1 MAAPSG
7 GGGTR
12 GLLEPPAASGTACAR
27 GVSLSFTLPVS
38 CHVCLNRVQEPMCC
52 PNLHVFCAACIELW
66 LRTSPHCPVCR
77 CPVTAEK
84 PCARLIGGG
93 DVPHAPGSPTQRRR
107 LRSARLEVLRREY
120 EEEAET
126 LAVEVER
133 LQGENNALWAQLRAN
148 PGEPA
153 GSEVDGRPAGSE
165 VDPAVLLALSGKLK
179 AARDELRATR
189 NEMSREREVHAQLRE
204 ENVDLQRENQ
214 SLRMEIDS
222 RSPHRFGRA
231 TVAALQAKLEQQRR
245 ELGRLGKALE
255 RSDRYT
261 DELEARLAGV
271 AGATGV
277 AGVAG
282 VAGVVGDPREGREET
297 AAGPPWRG
305 APGGG
310 TVRRLAFDVAA
321 TAVTSPP
328 PVESGALQGGG
339 GGAGGPI
346 LSVGVPPP
354 PEPCHGPPQGDREEG
369 AGGGAPGSP
378 LPPKRTRAED

>member
-12 GLLEPPAASGTACAR
+12 GLLGPPAGSGTASAR

-93 DVPHAPGSPTQRRR
+93 DVPHASGSPTQRRR

-153 GSEVDGRPAGSE
+153 GSEVAGRPAGSQ

-179 AARDELRATR
+179 TAHDELRATR
-189 NEMSREREVHAQLRE
+189 NEMSREREVHARLRE

-261 DELEARLAGV
+261 DELEARLAG
-271 AGATGV
+271 A

-282 VAGVVGDPREGREET
+282 VAGDPREGREET
-297 AAGPPWRG
+297 AAAGPPRRG

-321 TAVTSPP
+321 ATAVTSPPPP

-346 LSVGVPPP
+346 LSGGVPPP
-354 PEPCHGPPQGDREEG
+354 PEPCYGPPPGDGEEG
-369 AGGGAPGSP
+369 GGGGAPGSP
-378 LPPKRTRAED
+378 LPRKRTRAED

>member
-12 GLLEPPAASGTACAR
+12 GLLGPPAGSGTASAR

-93 DVPHAPGSPTQRRR
+93 DVPHASGSPTQRRR

-120 EEEAET
+120 EEAET

-153 GSEVDGRPAGSE
+153 GSEVAGRPAGSQ

-179 AARDELRATR
+179 TAHDELRATR
-189 NEMSREREVHAQLRE
+189 NEMSREREVHARLRE

-261 DELEARLAGV
+261 DELEARLAG
-271 AGATGV
+271 A

-282 VAGVVGDPREGREET
+282 VAGDPREGREET
-297 AAGPPWRG
+297 AAAGPPRRG

-321 TAVTSPP
+321 ATAVTSPPPP

-346 LSVGVPPP
+346 LSGGVPPP
-354 PEPCHGPPQGDREEG
+354 PEPCYGPPPGDGEEG
-369 AGGGAPGSP
+369 GGGGAPGSP
-378 LPPKRTRAED
+378 LPRKRTRAED

>member
-12 GLLEPPAASGTACAR
+12 GLLVPAAGSGTASAR

-52 PNLHVFCAACIELW
+52 PNLHVFCTACIELW

-77 CPVTAEK
+77 CPVTAER

-93 DVPHAPGSPTQRRR
+93 DVPHPPGSPTQRRR
-107 LRSARLEVLRREY
+107 LRSARLEVLRKEY

-133 LQGENNALWAQLRAN
+133 LQGENNALWAQLRSN

-189 NEMSREREVHAQLRE
+189 NEMSREREVHARLRE

-261 DELEARLAGV
+261 DELEARLAGA
-271 AGATGV
+271 AGA
-277 AGVAG
+277 A
-282 VAGVVGDPREGREET
+282 GDPREGREGT
-297 AAGPPWRG
+297 AAAAAAGPPRRG
-305 APGGG
+305 APGGDA
-310 TVRRLAFDVAA
+310 VRRLAFDVAA
-321 TAVTSPP
+321 AASPP
-328 PVESGALQGGG
+328 PPVGSGALQGGSEGG

-346 LSVGVPPP
+346 PSGGVPPP
-354 PEPCHGPPQGDREEG
+354 PPEPSHGPLQGDGEEG
-369 AGGGAPGSP
+369 GGEGAPGSS
-378 LPPKRTRAED
+378 LPRKRTRAED